1 MLWKLTLDPGVVHP
15 IFENGS
21 HISDSSYADD
31 VSLLVNGKPEN
42 IVNVKNILDE
52 FGKLSGL
59 MINVEKTQILPIN
72 VSPNFAEYI
81 AETGFSIVKKLTIL
95 GLDITENFHS
105 EETNF
110 NKLMVK
116 IRGMSLFWTKFK
128 LSIVGRI
135 NIAKTYLLSQIR
147 FFAPVIPFS
156 KTQLQTLRNEIGSF
170 VRGSLKTTINTVY
183 NAIQQGGLGMI
194 EIESYINTIRVGFFR
209 KSINNDDF
217 GQKKFRVLEYLK
229 ISRFILKAQ

>member
-183 NAIQQGGLGMI
+183 NAIQQFLGKRNS
-194 EIESYINTIRVGFFR
+194 EF
-209 KSINNDDF
+209 
-217 GQKKFRVLEYLK
+217 LK